1 MKRTLFSVLISSML
15 LLASSLVAQQNIH
28 GFIRENDTG
37 EPLPYANI
45 IFPDLNRGAS
55 SNSEGYFV
63 ISNLPVG
70 THTLIVSIIGYKKHI
85 QTVQLPVD
93 TNLRLDIRL
102 NQENIEGQTI
112 EVSAEREKFKELVST
127 STVTLDRR
135 AIEVAPSFVE
145 ADVFRA
151 LQLLPGV
158 QSLND
163 FSSALYVRGSTP
175 DQNLIMLDGITVYN
189 PMHLG
194 GIFSTFNTD
203 AIKEADF
210 SAGGF
215 EARYGGRLGSILNII
230 NREGNTEEISGNANI
245 SLISSKLLV
254 DHFLLASL
262 TCSRARG

>member
-1 MKRTLFSVLISSML
+1 MNLTRISRLIACSLLFASTLI
-15 LLASSLVAQQNIH
+15 AQQNIH
-28 GFIRENDTG
+28 GFIRENETG

-45 IFPDLNRGAS
+45 ILPDLNRGGT
-55 SNSEGYFV
+55 SNIDGYFV

-70 THTLIVSIIGYKKHI
+70 THTLIVSIIGYEKHI
-85 QTVQLPVD
+85 QSVQLPGD
-93 TNLRLDIRL
+93 MNLRLDIRL
-102 NQENIEGQTI
+102 NQEIIEGQTI

-210 SAGGF
+210 HAGGF
-215 EARYGGRLGSILNII
+215 PAQYGGRLVHS
-230 NREGNTEEISGNANI
+230 
-245 SLISSKLLV
+245 
-254 DHFLLASL
+254 
-262 TCSRARG
+262 